1 MTSLYGI
8 NSLLGK
14 ERRRYRS
21 KGRIYNYLGMLEAKW
36 TGQADK

>member
-8 NSLLGK
+8 NSLLAK
-14 ERRRYRS
+14 ERGRYRS
-21 KGRIYNYLGMLEAKW
+21 KGRIYHYLGMLEAKW